1 MTQKLLNPGFDS
13 NLSRLINKMSEL
25 PPEKYVSWS
34 LVTENGT
41 SINIDY
47 NKATSEVIIV
57 FKNRGEYREN
67 NLYMN
72 GSDAFKF
79 RRMWDAVVEESRLG
93 PKDEK
98 RNDLLTL
105 VHNQRAEVS
114 YDPSDDLG
122 ELQREVLDY
131 FEGDK
136 G

>member
-1 MTQKLLNPGFDS
+1 MTQKLLNPGFDA
-13 NLSRLINKMSEL
+13 NLIRRVNKISEL
-25 PPEKYVSWS
+25 PPEKYVAWS
-34 LVTENGT
+34 LFTENGT

-93 PKDEK
+93 PKDAK

-105 VHNQRAEVS
+105 VHKQPAEGS
-114 YDPSDDLG
+114 FD
-122 ELQREVLDY
+122 
-131 FEGDK
+131 
-136 G
+136 